1 MDRKQTRAKSRRT
14 KSLIKGITNE
24 QLVQILEQLAE
35 TMGIQVRHEKGEFHS
50 AGCRVEEQNLIILKK
65 SDQNDQKA
73 KALLGEL
80 AKLETQNIDI
90 PQDVQDLLSI
100 FREQT
105 AKGISAV

>member
-105 AKGISAV
+105 AKGISTV